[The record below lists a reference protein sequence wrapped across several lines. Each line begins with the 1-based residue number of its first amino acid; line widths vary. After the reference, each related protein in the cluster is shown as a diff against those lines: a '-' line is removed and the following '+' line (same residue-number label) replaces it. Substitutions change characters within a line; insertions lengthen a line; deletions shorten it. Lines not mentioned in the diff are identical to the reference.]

1 MTGSDGKLCFREKE
15 TGKACLDCMEGIM
28 SKNDIWDHDVEG
40 DVVEGPAVCVGGEEV
55 LQALNLM
62 KTGEAPGP
70 LEVSL
75 VLIVASVGVE
85 FK

>member
-1 MTGSDGKLCFREKE
+1 MLDSAGSTL
-15 TGKACLDCMEGIM
+15 
-28 SKNDIWDHDVEG
+28 VEWG
-40 DVVEGPAVCVGGEEV
+40 RQQQQQHVVEGPAVCVGGEEV